1 MVTNQYKNIQVSIDE
16 LIKINQIKE
25 LKEKI
30 DSICR
35 ELVNDFYEKNLTVEN
50 VHDIMYG
57 SGIVD
62 IAGKFTVNKC
72 IKEKYKNII
81 LK

>member
-1 MVTNQYKNIQVSIDE
+1 MVTNQFKYINVSVDE
-16 LIKINQIKE
+16 LVKINEIKE

-30 DSICR
+30 DSLCC
-35 ELVNDFYEKNLTVEN
+35 ELVSDFYEKGLEVEN

-81 LK
+81 TK